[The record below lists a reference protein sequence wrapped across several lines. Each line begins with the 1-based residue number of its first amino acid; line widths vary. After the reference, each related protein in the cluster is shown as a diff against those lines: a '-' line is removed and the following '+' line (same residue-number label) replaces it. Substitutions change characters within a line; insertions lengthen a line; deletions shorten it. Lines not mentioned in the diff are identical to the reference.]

1 MLNIQSLS
9 EQVYNYLRDEMHTG
23 GILPDT
29 ILNLNEISQR
39 LGISKTPLRDALIK
53 LEIEG
58 FVTIMPRRGVMVNQ
72 LTLQNISDFYQII
85 GALEGEVI
93 KEVFEGLGSVRI
105 SEMRQLNADMREEL
119 RREEFDSYYELNI
132 KFHDIF
138 LNLSNNKRLRPMIM
152 PMKQRL
158 YDFQRR
164 PYVKEWEFRNCH
176 EHDKF
181 IDLIKQG
188 DSLSAAQFMRD
199 VHWSFSTQEEYIRE
213 FYRLMPTDSKERM
226 KALGPEPV

>member
-23 GILPDT
+23 RILPDT

-53 LEIEG
+53 LEMEG

-72 LTLQNISDFYQII
+72 LTLQDISDFYQII
-85 GALEGEVI
+85 GALEGEVV
-93 KEVFEGLGSVRI
+93 KEVFARLGSVQI
-105 SEMRQLNADMREEL
+105 SGMRQLNADMREAL
-119 RREEFDSYYELNI
+119 RREDFGSYYELNI

-138 LNLSNNKRLRPMIM
+138 LNLSDNKRLRPMIM

-199 VHWSFSTQEEYIRE
+199 VHWSFSTQEEYICE
-213 FYRLMPTDSKERM
+213 FYRLDAHRLEIDKESI
-226 KALGPEPV
+226 ET

>member
-29 ILNLNEISQR
+29 ILNLNEISR
-39 LGISKTPLRDALIK
+39 HLGISKTPLRDALIK
-53 LEIEG
+53 LEMER

-72 LTLQNISDFYQII
+72 LTLQDISDFYQII
-85 GALEGEVI
+85 GALECEVI
-93 KEVFEGLGSVRI
+93 KEVSSRIGSVQI
-105 SEMRQLNADMREEL
+105 SEMRQLNADMREAL
-119 RREEFDSYYELNI
+119 RREEFDSYYGINI

-138 LNLSNNKRLRPMIM
+138 LNLSDNKRLRPMIM

-164 PYVKEWEFRNCH
+164 PYLKEWEFRNCN

-188 DSLSAAQFMRD
+188 NSLGAAQFMRD
-199 VHWSFSTQEEYIRE
+199 VHWSFSIQEEYIRK
-213 FYRLMPTDSKERM
+213 FYSIDAAGSKE
-226 KALGPEPV
+226 K

>member
-29 ILNLNEISQR
+29 ILNLNEISR
-39 LGISKTPLRDALIK
+39 HLGISKTPLRDALIK
-53 LEIEG
+53 LEMER

-72 LTLQNISDFYQII
+72 LTLQDISDFYQII
-85 GALEGEVI
+85 GALECEVI
-93 KEVFEGLGSVRI
+93 KEVSDRLGSVQI
-105 SEMRQLNADMREEL
+105 SVMRQLNADMREAL
-119 RREEFDSYYELNI
+119 RREEFDSYYGINI

-138 LNLSNNKRLRPMIM
+138 LNLSHNKRLRPMIM

-164 PYVKEWEFRNCH
+164 PYLKEWEFRNCN

-188 DSLSAAQFMRD
+188 NSLSAAQFMRD

-213 FYRLMPTDSKERM
+213 FYSIAAAGSKE
-226 KALGPEPV
+226 K

>member
-29 ILNLNEISQR
+29 ILNLNEISR
-39 LGISKTPLRDALIK
+39 HLGISKTPLRDALIK
-53 LEIEG
+53 LEMER

-72 LTLQNISDFYQII
+72 LTLQDISDFYQII
-85 GALEGEVI
+85 GALECEVI
-93 KEVFEGLGSVRI
+93 KEVSSRIGSVKI
-105 SEMRQLNADMREEL
+105 SEMRQLNADMREAL
-119 RREEFDSYYELNI
+119 RREEFDSYYGINI

-138 LNLSNNKRLRPMIM
+138 LNLSDNKRLRPMIM

-164 PYVKEWEFRNCH
+164 PYLKEWEFRNCN

-199 VHWSFSTQEEYIRE
+199 VHWSFSIQEEYIRK
-213 FYRLMPTDSKERM
+213 FYSIDAAGSKE
-226 KALGPEPV
+226 K

>member
-29 ILNLNEISQR
+29 ILNLNEISR
-39 LGISKTPLRDALIK
+39 HLGISKTPLRDALIK
-53 LEIEG
+53 LEMER

-72 LTLQNISDFYQII
+72 LTLQDISDFYQII
-85 GALEGEVI
+85 GALECEVI
-93 KEVFEGLGSVRI
+93 KEVSDRLGSVQI
-105 SEMRQLNADMREEL
+105 SEMRQLNADMREAL
-119 RREEFDSYYELNI
+119 RSEEFDSYYETNI

-138 LNLSNNKRLRPMIM
+138 LKLSDNKRLRPMIM

-164 PYVKEWEFRNCH
+164 PYVTDWEFRNCH
-176 EHDKF
+176 EHDNF

-199 VHWSFSTQEEYIRE
+199 VHWSFSIQEEYIRE
-213 FYRLMPTDSKERM
+213 FYSIDAAGSKE
-226 KALGPEPV
+226 K

>member
-9 EQVYNYLRDEMHTG
+9 EQVYNYLRDEIHTG

-53 LEIEG
+53 LEMEG

-72 LTLQNISDFYQII
+72 LTLQDISDFYQII

-93 KEVFEGLGSVRI
+93 KEVFDRLDSVQV
-105 SEMRQLNADMREEL
+105 SVMRQLNAEMREAL
-119 RREEFDSYYELNI
+119 RREEFDSYYEINI
-132 KFHDIF
+132 KFHDIY
-138 LNLSNNKRLRPMIM
+138 LKLSDNKRLRPMIM

-158 YDFQRR
+158 YDFQRH
-164 PYVKEWEFRNCH
+164 PYVKDWEFRNCH

-181 IDLIKQG
+181 IDLIKQRN
-188 DSLSAAQFMRD
+188 SLGAAQFMRD

-213 FYRLMPTDSKERM
+213 FYRLDASRLEKE
-226 KALGPEPV
+226 K

>member
-29 ILNLNEISQR
+29 ILNLNEISR
-39 LGISKTPLRDALIK
+39 HLGISKTPLRDALIK
-53 LEIEG
+53 LEVER

-72 LTLQNISDFYQII
+72 LTLQDISDFYQII
-85 GALEGEVI
+85 GALECEVI
-93 KEVFEGLGSVRI
+93 KEVSNRLGSVQI
-105 SEMRQLNADMREEL
+105 SEMRQLNADMREAL
-119 RREEFDSYYELNI
+119 RREEFDSYYGINI

-138 LNLSNNKRLRPMIM
+138 LNLSDNKRLRTMIM

-164 PYVKEWEFRNCH
+164 PYLKEWEFRNCN

-188 DSLSAAQFMRD
+188 NSLGAAQFMRD
-199 VHWSFSTQEEYIRE
+199 VHWSFSIQEEYIRE
-213 FYRLMPTDSKERM
+213 FYSIDAAGSK
-226 KALGPEPV
+226 

>member
-29 ILNLNEISQR
+29 ILNLNEISR
-39 LGISKTPLRDALIK
+39 HLGISKTPLRDALIK
-53 LEIEG
+53 LEMER

-72 LTLQNISDFYQII
+72 LTLQDISDFYQII
-85 GALEGEVI
+85 GALECEVI
-93 KEVFEGLGSVRI
+93 KEVSSRIGSVKI
-105 SEMRQLNADMREEL
+105 SEMRQLNADMREAL
-119 RREEFDSYYELNI
+119 RREEFDSYYGINI

-138 LNLSNNKRLRPMIM
+138 LNLSDNKRLRPMIM

-164 PYVKEWEFRNCH
+164 PYLKEWEFRNCN

-188 DSLSAAQFMRD
+188 SSLGAAQFMRD
-199 VHWSFSTQEEYIRE
+199 VHWSFSIQEEYIRK
-213 FYRLMPTDSKERM
+213 FYSIDAAGSKE
-226 KALGPEPV
+226 K